1 MEADIPEWLNLFVWY
16 GLIVGNLPLLITIIA
31 AIKLRHQYK
40 RTWLLPIIIPI
51 CIWGFFALATTAF
64 VLPFSAYM
72 IFIYPAFRGY
82 GMEPGILAFVID
94 WLVEYWWGILL
105 FSEPIIE
112 IALTVGIL
120 KLLLRRW
127 DTLEPA
133 LRFSKQTVDPAIPS

>member
-1 MEADIPEWLNLFVWY
+1 MEADISEWLNLFEWY
-16 GLIVGNLPLLITIIA
+16 SLIAGYLPLLITIIA

-82 GMEPGILAFVID
+82 VMEPSILAFITD
-94 WLVEYWWGILL
+94 GLVEYWVFILI

-112 IALTVGIL
+112 IALTIGIL
-120 KLLLRRW
+120 KMLLRRW

-133 LRFSKQTVDPAIPS
+133 LRFSKKTVDPATPS